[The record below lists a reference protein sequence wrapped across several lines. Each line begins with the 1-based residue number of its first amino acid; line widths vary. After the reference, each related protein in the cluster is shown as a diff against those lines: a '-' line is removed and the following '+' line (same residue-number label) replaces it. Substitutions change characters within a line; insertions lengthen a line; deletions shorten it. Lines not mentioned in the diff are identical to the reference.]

1 MKYRECLN
9 LIKEQKLNL
18 KQLLVASEVNN
29 VLGKVV
35 SKYEEVCQYIY
46 SCALET
52 DMISVNSLC
61 ECFYNE
67 LMNNGETEDE
77 LLDTPYYKF
86 IDKASCF

>member
-1 MKYRECLN
+1 MKYRECLD
-9 LIKEQKLNL
+9 LIKSEKLNIM
-18 KQLLVASEVNN
+18 QLQVAQEVNDT
-29 VLGKVV
+29 LGKVI

-52 DMISVNSLC
+52 DLISINSLC

-77 LLDTPYYKF
+77 LLEMAYYKF
-86 IDKASCF
+86 IDKCF